1 MSKLKTLIF
10 RENIV
15 ESFHDI
21 KCHIK
26 SFTGENI
33 FSTNDEKDLIYPRS
47 SIKIFQ
53 SIPFLESNA
62 INLYNLN
69 TKQIALSCSSHC
81 GEKFHL
87 KELVSWL
94 KKINLKASDLK
105 CGIHNPLHKTSSE
118 KLFLSG
124 QKPFQL
130 HNNCAG
136 KHLAMLTSCVANN
149 YPIKNYVDFNHPH
162 QKQVRKT
169 FSNFIEDNIS
179 VKNYGIDGCSA
190 PQYAFTILQLGNAL
204 SNLLKIYNNNYKL
217 SKNIQIVIESILS
230 NPKFIGGSNNLDSN
244 LIEISNMKR

>member
-21 KCHIK
+21 KCYIK
-26 SFTGENI
+26 SFKGENI
-33 FSTNDEKDLIYPRS
+33 FSTNDEKNLIYPRS

-87 KELVSWL
+87 KELISWL
-94 KKINLKASDLK
+94 KKIDLKASDLK

-118 KLFLSG
+118 KVHVIG
-124 QKPFQL
+124 CNVRHDQ
-130 HNNCAG
+130 
-136 KHLAMLTSCVANN
+136 TE
-149 YPIKNYVDFNHPH
+149 YVKQNIPCEFFIEGIL
-162 QKQVRKT
+162 QKQ
-169 FSNFIEDNIS
+169 
-179 VKNYGIDGCSA
+179 
-190 PQYAFTILQLGNAL
+190 
-204 SNLLKIYNNNYKL
+204 YKPHL
-217 SKNIQIVIESILS
+217 
-230 NPKFIGGSNNLDSN
+230 
-244 LIEISNMKR
+244 